1 MFRFN
6 QVAATLN
13 RAITGRRWLLLL
25 LLGGLN
31 LLVYW
36 LGLLRP
42 YSLSALRLKPLVDV
56 IKLIHDHPAAQARLA
71 LTLVALFGIYYLTW
85 RLCRS
90 SAGPP
95 TRAVWLVLLVSAL
108 AANLMMLWLY
118 PVGAADIFDNIMRGR
133 IIAQHGGN
141 PFYAPPSTYARDS
154 FYAFVA
160 WRHAT
165 SAYGPLWELLSA
177 GTARLAGDGVLANV
191 LAYKALGLG
200 FYAGCVALI
209 AHILRRH
216 APSRTLQGVCLFALN
231 PLVIYETAGNGHN
244 DIVMTFFI
252 LLGLAALLHRRF
264 TWAALALTAGALIKF
279 IPVLLLPVALVA
291 GLRMQSTWRARFRFV
306 LGTAVVC
313 MAVVA
318 LLYAPFWRAGDPLDV
333 ERRSKLFTTSL
344 PALAQARLEAPLG
357 AERSEQV
364 VAGVAVLLT
373 GVAVSVFTWRTWHAL
388 HSAGSARPDSGFL
401 PDPPAWLVPVQTWT
415 HILVFYL
422 LFTCLWFQP
431 WYVIWPLS
439 LAAILPEGAAGRLV
453 VLLSGLASW
462 KTIIFNFLLPANGP
476 LPPRTWRETILGPAT
491 LGVAWLYAG
500 YAMIAAWWRHR
511 RTRGVLSGA

>member
-1 MFRFN
+1 MVRFN
-6 QVAATLN
+6 QAANTLD

-42 YSLSALRLKPLVDV
+42 YSMSAIRLKPLVDV
-56 IKLIHDHPAAQARLA
+56 IKLIHDQPAAQARLA
-71 LTLVALFGIYYLTW
+71 LTLIALFGIYYLAW
-85 RLCRS
+85 RVCRS
-90 SAGPP
+90 SAGPH
-95 TRAVWLVLLVSAL
+95 TRAPWLALLVSAL
-108 AANLMMLWLY
+108 AANLMLLWLY

-133 IIAQHGGN
+133 IIARYGGN

-154 FYAFVA
+154 FYPFVA
-160 WRHAT
+160 WRHVT

-209 AHILRRH
+209 AHILRRR
-216 APSRTLQGVCLFALN
+216 APSRALQGVCLFALN

-244 DIVMTFFI
+244 DVVMTFFI
-252 LLGLAALLHRRF
+252 LLGLAALLHQRF

-279 IPVLLLPVALVA
+279 ISILLLPVALVV
-291 GLRMQSTWRARFRFV
+291 GLSTQSIWRARLRFV
-306 LGTAVVC
+306 LGTTVVC
-313 MAVVA
+313 AAVVA
-318 LLYAPFWRAGDPLDV
+318 LLYAPFWQVGDPLDV

-344 PALAQARLEAPLG
+344 PALVQAQLEAPLG
-357 AERSEQV
+357 AERSEKV
-364 VAGVAVLLT
+364 VAGAAVLLM
-373 GVAVSVFTWRTWHAL
+373 GVAVSVVTWRTWHAL
-388 HSAGSARPDSGFL
+388 RGAGSAQPGNGFQ
-401 PDPPAWLVPVQTWT
+401 DPAVWLVPVQAWT

-431 WYVIWPLS
+431 WYVVWPLS

-491 LGVAWLYAG
+491 LGIAWLYAG
-500 YAMIAAWWRHR
+500 YAVLTAWWHHR
-511 RTRGVLSGA
+511 RTRGAPSGA